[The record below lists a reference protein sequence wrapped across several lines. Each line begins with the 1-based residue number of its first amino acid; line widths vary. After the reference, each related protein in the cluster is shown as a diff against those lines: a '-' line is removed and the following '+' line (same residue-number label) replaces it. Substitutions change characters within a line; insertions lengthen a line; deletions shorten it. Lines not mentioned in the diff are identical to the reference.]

1 SAAMGFFKYSWLD
14 FLFTCLGLLVLLVD
28 IVLDTLAIVTFYQ
41 EKAYMGLG
49 LLLIFLLGSSFIV
62 QVYSWLWYSDGSFKR
77 ETLVER
83 CFSLK
88 QLKLLHVLQLGIYFR
103 LCESADFMLYLTK
116 QNDSHTDFAVFLSH
130 DLSLLRLIE
139 TFTESCPQLVLM
151 VTIMLRRGTTMFLSV
166 SHRTTLRGTW
176 SVTMYHRSL
185 RSFVLNKKQQNIAS
199 SVVYFAWN
207 MFLVSSRLAALALFA
222 SVMPCFVFTHFFCS
236 WLLLF
241 FFVWRS
247 KTDFMESPGGEWLYR
262 ATVGLIWYF
271 NWFNVAEGR
280 TKFRALLYHGYILGD
295 VCLLCSLWC
304 WKMISTECPYFEISQ
319 LHAIITAVGVVAVNV
334 TGLFLKILYYN
345 CFHPNL
351 TKEELIGEM
360 DTDSYSQTHVIIDS
374 GPSPKHC
381 NKRMRKLAENF
392 YS

>member
-1 SAAMGFFKYSWLD
+1 MKAFGSAA
-14 FLFTCLGLLVLLVD
+14 
-28 IVLDTLAIVTFYQ
+28 AIG
-41 EKAYMGLG
+41 A
-49 LLLIFLLGSSFIV
+49 
-62 QVYSWLWYSDGSFKR
+62 
-77 ETLVER
+77 
-83 CFSLK
+83 
-88 QLKLLHVLQLGIYFR
+88 
-103 LCESADFMLYLTK
+103 
-116 QNDSHTDFAVFLSH
+116 
-130 DLSLLRLIE
+130 
-139 TFTESCPQLVLM
+139 
-151 VTIMLRRGTTMFLSV
+151 
-166 SHRTTLRGTW
+166 

-262 ATVGLIWYF
+262 ATVGLILYF
-271 NWFNVAEGR
+271 NWFNVVEGR
-280 TKFRALLYHGYILGD
+280 TKFRTLLYHGYILGD

-319 LHAIITAVGVVAVNV
+319 LHAIITAAGVVAVNV
-334 TGLFLKILYYN
+334 TGIFLKILYYN

-360 DTDSYSQTHVIIDS
+360 DVKSPTGQGSAAIETNSDETDLYSPTDVMFMAGVMDIDS
-374 GPSPKHC
+374 DRIDRGPSPKHC

>member
-103 LCESADFMLYLTK
+103 HADVFETSLRSYLTK

-151 VTIMLRRGTTMFLSV
+151 VTIMLRRVTVQCNESI
-166 SHRTTLRGTW
+166 TL

-360 DTDSYSQTHVIIDS
+360 DVKDETDSYSQTHVI